1 MRSSYDLSQKKP
13 QIYDFTS
20 HFSPLGS
27 SLSLSPSHHEKA
39 DQRTWKHTTTR
50 STITTPPLPAPPP
63 QPGPSQAVP
72 SRIASHSSLL
82 SLRSMTRL
90 RNLPLLPL
98 LSCTLHHPIRAL
110 ARSPVCSTTC
120 FLWKL
125 YILAPNLLNLSF
137 NPLIVWIL
145 VLLYYYCSLE
155 AWIVLLR
162 VWLIISG
169 TKVDFQLGL
178 GLGLGLPNY

>member
-1 MRSSYDLSQKKP
+1 MRVSYDLSQKKP

-20 HFSPLGS
+20 HFFSPLS
-27 SLSLSPSHHEKA
+27 ISLSFSPPQKA

-50 STITTPPLPAPPP
+50 STITTPPLPAPPS

-72 SRIASHSSLL
+72 SRIASHSSPLC
-82 SLRSMTRL
+82 LRLMTRL
-90 RNLPLLPL
+90 RNPPLRPLL
-98 LSCTLHHPIRAL
+98 CCILHHPIRAL
-110 ARSPVCSTTC
+110 ARSPVCSTAC

-145 VLLYYYCSLE
+145 VLLYYYCRLG

-178 GLGLGLPNY
+178 GLPNY